1 MLEGVE
7 FMKVIYAHT
16 DSLFCPVES
25 IDHAK
30 STCDYLNQQVRE
42 IFPNILGL
50 DQHPVTLEFEK
61 FYSSLGIG
69 ITKNRNAG
77 FISWKDGEHLDEPEF
92 VVTGF
97 AVKKSTEIHIAKII
111 QEMVLKMWA
120 NGKTEK
126 EVTKYLKQAY
136 QNIKK
141 GKIEMDSFLK
151 RSRLRKSINDYAT
164 LAGGVAGAVYYNT
177 HLNPS
182 DPITDS
188 FITIK
193 CNILSGPKTVP
204 LNDGTS
210 RVATYISVK
219 EKNELLPLLDEGK
232 IEIDYEYY
240 AGYCI
245 NKAEPIYKAM
255 GWDMYH
261 IYADPK
267 QKTLEDWF

>member
-1 MLEGVE
+1 
-7 FMKVIYAHT
+7 MKVIYAHT

-30 STCDYLNQQVRE
+30 DTCNYLNEQVRG

-77 FISWKDGEHLDEPEF
+77 FISWKDGKHLDEPEF

-97 AVKKSTEIHIAKII
+97 AVKKSTEILIAKIV

-120 NGKTEK
+120 NKKTEK
-126 EVTKYLKQAY
+126 EIVSYLKTAY
-136 QNIKK
+136 QSIKNN
-141 GKIEMDSFLK
+141 KIGVSSLFK
-151 RSRLRKSINDYAT
+151 RTRLRKSINDYAT
-164 LAGGVAGAVYYNT
+164 LAGGVAGVVYYNT
-177 HLNPS
+177 HLNSS

-188 FITIK
+188 FISIK
-193 CNILSGPKTVP
+193 CNVLSGPKTIP

-210 RVATYISVK
+210 RPATYVSVK
-219 EKNELLPLLDEGK
+219 EEKELLKLLEDGV
-232 IEIDYEYY
+232 IEVDCEYY
-240 AGYCI
+240 AEYCVK
-245 NKAEPIYKAM
+245 KAEPIFKAM

-267 QKTLEDWF
+267 QRTLEDWF